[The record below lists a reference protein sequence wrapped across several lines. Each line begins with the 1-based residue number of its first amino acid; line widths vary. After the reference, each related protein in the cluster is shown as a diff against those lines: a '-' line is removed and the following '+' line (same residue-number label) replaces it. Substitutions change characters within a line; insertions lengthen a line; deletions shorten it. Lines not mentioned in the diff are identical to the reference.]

1 MFGQFGMG
9 EMLLLVIVGLFVFGP
24 ERLPTIARDAAK
36 LFKQLR
42 DQAHSMRD
50 DLQAELG
57 PELGDLDLKSLNPKT
72 MVQNLLTED
81 GESAAPRKPGPVLN
95 TGEGPVLNTGEG
107 PVLNTGEGPVLNT
120 GEEGPVLSTGEES
133 PMLNTGEDV
142 SSEIDLTK
150 PVPAHARSDETP
162 YDGDAT

>member
-95 TGEGPVLNTGEG
+95 TGEGPVLNTGEEG
-107 PVLNTGEGPVLNT
+107 PMLNTDEEGPVLNT
-120 GEEGPVLSTGEES
+120 GVLNTGES

>member
-95 TGEGPVLNTGEG
+95 TGEGPVLNTGE
-107 PVLNTGEGPVLNT
+107 EGPVLNT
-120 GEEGPVLSTGEES
+120 GVLNTGES

>member
-95 TGEGPVLNTGEG
+95 TGEGPVLNTGEEG
-107 PVLNTGEGPVLNT
+107 PVLKTGVLNTG
-120 GEEGPVLSTGEES
+120 ES

>member
-81 GESAAPRKPGPVLN
+81 GESAASRKPGPVLN
-95 TGEGPVLNTGEG
+95 AGEG

-120 GEEGPVLSTGEES
+120 GEEGPVLKTGVLNTGES

-142 SSEIDLTK
+142 SSKIDLTK